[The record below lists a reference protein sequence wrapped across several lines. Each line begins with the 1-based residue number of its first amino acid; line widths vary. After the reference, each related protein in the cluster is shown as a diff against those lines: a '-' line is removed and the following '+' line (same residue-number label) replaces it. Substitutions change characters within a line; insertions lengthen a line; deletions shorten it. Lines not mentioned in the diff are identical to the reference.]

1 MSLDWNAEKV
11 ADLERK
17 RAENPKMLDCLIWA
31 SLSIGLGEISEKNLK
46 EWVYRLRRAAFEG
59 HPLIIRRDGS
69 PYEIT
74 EDLIRAWIGL
84 RTNVS
89 NITNAEFDAIMRKR
103 TKR

>member
-89 NITNAEFDAIMRKR
+89 NITNAEFDAIM
-103 TKR
+103 

>member
-31 SLSIGLGEISEKNLK
+31 SMGIGMGEITEKNYK
-46 EWVYRLRRAAFEG
+46 EWVYRLRRSAFEG
-59 HPLIIRRDGS
+59 RPLIVHPDGI

-74 EDLIRAWIGL
+74 EDLIKPWIGL
-84 RTNVS
+84 WTNVK